1 MTQKFNNEKIGISAE
16 IAIADTFN
24 IVVDNRY
31 RTRGD
36 KEIITLLQRDILNIF
51 FEENIPIPSKH
62 VAEDQNP
69 IDFILENGETLSVKT
84 NKRQLGKVAPQ
95 IIGQPS
101 DETYFSHM
109 KNELLDDIP
118 EFDNI
123 ENELKKRELED
134 NYENRSKIFKE
145 ISIKY
150 IDIII
155 QEYWK
160 NLVECDYLL
169 FFYNIVDKNEN
180 ISKNPEYIIVTKE
193 LELPNFKKENFSFT
207 KTLENWNESNTIK
220 YSVSNNEKPISIGE
234 FQVHK
239 NRSCFK
245 FRFNLKNILKILEP
259 LN

>member
-16 IAIADTFN
+16 IAIADAFN

-62 VAEDQNP
+62 VAEGQNP

-118 EFDNI
+118 EFDVK
-123 ENELKKRELED
+123 NELKKRGIQD

-180 ISKNPEYIIVTKE
+180 ISKNPEYIVLKKE
-193 LELPNFKKENFSFT
+193 LKLPNCHRECFSFT
-207 KTLENWNESNTIK
+207 KSLENWNESNTLK
-220 YSVSNNEKPISIGE
+220 YSINDTEKPISIGE

-239 NRSCFK
+239 NRYCFK
-245 FRFNLKNILKILEP
+245 FRFNIKNILKILEP

>member
-16 IAIADTFN
+16 IAIADAFN

-239 NRSCFK
+239 NRNCFK